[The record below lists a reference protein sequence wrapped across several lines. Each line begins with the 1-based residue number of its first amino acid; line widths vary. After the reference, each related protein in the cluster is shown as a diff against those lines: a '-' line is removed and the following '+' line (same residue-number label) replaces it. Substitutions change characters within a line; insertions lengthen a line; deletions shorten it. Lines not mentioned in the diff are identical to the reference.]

1 MMAALTTL
9 AAALLAAGP
18 ALLSGTAW
26 AQPALPNEGS
36 DELPFGCTPNPI
48 EGTVGYAVANQAAD
62 TNAQLWSAA
71 AFAERA
77 IFPVMSLEKGGSWRN
92 RDDGLGL
99 YAIDTFALPGAAWVP
114 SRETG
119 ADCPNEFR
127 YVQHA
132 VNLQAN
138 GGGFA
143 FKKGPVGLFYAATIS
158 RSTYASRLGPLN
170 NTAWTIG
177 GLYLPYV
184 APLMMGR
191 LNREEDLKSQAADYI
206 VGAQIDLY
214 TWGSIRAG
222 YIHSQGLFLNGS
234 GRVVKLF
241 GSAAI
246 RDFSDIAASDYLRA
260 GLQDQLWGRGET
272 AQMIGATS
280 LFYRSLQYGVPEGFA
295 GGIPQ
300 AADLKQAFQTIHAGQ
315 RGLGGWVDLVAAVAP
330 NDGNA
335 FVHEGLFSLHTPA
348 YHLVK
353 DIPNEDVDPSDYV
366 VYERGEFAIEGLV
379 TAGRVELPPLPWY
392 GVEGGGRFSAKADIL
407 IWMPLMDTMR
417 IMLGVKANYNTPEI
431 LVPFPYARDA
441 ASLGFYIR
449 LN

>member
-1 MMAALTTL
+1 MMAVLTTL
-9 AAALLAAGP
+9 SAGLLATGT

-26 AQPALPNEGS
+26 AQPVAPT
-36 DELPFGCTPNPI
+36 DTTQLPFGCTPNPI

-77 IFPVMSLEKGGSWRN
+77 IFPVMDLEKGGSWRN
-92 RDDGLGL
+92 KEDGLGL
-99 YAIDTFALPGAAWVP
+99 YAIDTFHMGGAAYVP
-114 SRETG
+114 SKETG
-119 ADCPNEFR
+119 KDCPPEYG

-158 RSTYASRLGPLN
+158 RSTYASRLGPLY

-206 VGAQIDLY
+206 VGAQVDLY

-246 RDFSDIAASDYLRA
+246 KDFSDIAASDYLRA
-260 GLQDQLWGRGET
+260 GLQDQLWGKGDG
-272 AQMIGATS
+272 AQKIGATS
-280 LFYRSLQYGVPEGFA
+280 LFFRSLQYGVPEEYAVGV
-295 GGIPQ
+295 PN
-300 AADLKQAFQTIHAGQ
+300 AADLKQAFQTVHAGQ
-315 RGLGGWVDLVAAVAP
+315 RGIGGWVDLVAAVAP
-330 NDGNA
+330 NNGNA
-335 FVHEGLFSLHTPA
+335 FVHEGLFTLHTPA

-353 DIPNEDVDPSDYV
+353 DIPNENVDASDYV
-366 VYERGEFAIEGLV
+366 VYERGDFAIEGLV
-379 TAGRVELPPLPWY
+379 TVGRVELPALPWY
-392 GVEGGGRFSAKADIL
+392 GVEGGGRFSAKLDAL
-407 IWMPLMDTMR
+407 IWMDLDASMR
-417 IMLGVKANYNTPEI
+417 LMLGVKADYNTPEI
-431 LVPFPYARDA
+431 LVPFPYARDV